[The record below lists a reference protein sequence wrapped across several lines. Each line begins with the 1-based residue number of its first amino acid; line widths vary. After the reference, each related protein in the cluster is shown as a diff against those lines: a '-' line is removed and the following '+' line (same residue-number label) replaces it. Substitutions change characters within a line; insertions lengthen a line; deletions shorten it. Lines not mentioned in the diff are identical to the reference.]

1 MKTNIFLSMLFFG
14 SLAYFAEAE
23 DNGNESK
30 AAQNA
35 SAENTIPEKKAEPD
49 KFKIDIYPTYGL
61 YGSPRTTPFIACDSF
76 AFSARL
82 VRMQANKNE
91 DFDCR
96 VLHEVYDSDG
106 NLVRELPEARF
117 NSKIQFGRATAV
129 ENFWIQLE
137 DPKPGKYRLK
147 ILIIDRANEK
157 PESKDYPFE
166 IVARDTFGVLT
177 VGFTNTPEHFTTVG
191 SNFTVG
197 EPKALFCWINGAN
210 EKEDRIHLK
219 SKLTIL
225 DSKKNPIDAEPLFVD
240 MYKPA
245 LRNNRDYPAIFYMIR
260 PDVPGDYI
268 LHLEINDCNSD
279 KNVTCDV
286 PIKVSLPPGMEE

>member
-1 MKTNIFLSMLFFG
+1 MKTIIFLSMLFFG
-14 SLAYFAEAE
+14 CLAYFAEAE

-61 YGSPRTTPFIACDSF
+61 YGSPRSTPFIACQSF

-82 VRMQANKNE
+82 ARIEANEKE
-91 DFDCR
+91 DFDCK

-117 NSKIQFGRATAV
+117 NNKTQFGRATAA

-157 PESKDYPFE
+157 TESKDCPFE
-166 IVARDTFGVLT
+166 IVAKDTFGVLT
-177 VGFTNTPEHFTTVG
+177 VGFSGTPEHFTPAG
-191 SNFTVG
+191 SNFIVG
-197 EPKALFCWINGAN
+197 EQKPLFCWINGAN
-210 EKEDRIHLK
+210 EKENRIHLK

-225 DSKKNPIDAEPLFVD
+225 DSKKNPIDADPLFVD
-240 MYKPA
+240 LYKPA
-245 LRNNRDYPAIFYMIR
+245 PRNNRDYPAIFYMIR

-279 KNVTCDV
+279 KNATCDV